1 MPDLTSRHPVGAD
14 STPNGNGTL
23 DPLLEAEAIRT
34 LLGEAQSRLSRLAS
48 ALKQFRK
55 QSRAVAAAV
64 QSLRE
69 LPPLAP

>member
-1 MPDLTSRHPVGAD
+1 MPDLNTRPHSSA
-14 STPNGNGTL
+14 TPPSNGDGRF

-34 LLGEAQSRLSRLAS
+34 LLAEAQSRLVRLITT
-48 ALKQFRK
+48 LKQFRK

-69 LPPLAP
+69 LPPLSP